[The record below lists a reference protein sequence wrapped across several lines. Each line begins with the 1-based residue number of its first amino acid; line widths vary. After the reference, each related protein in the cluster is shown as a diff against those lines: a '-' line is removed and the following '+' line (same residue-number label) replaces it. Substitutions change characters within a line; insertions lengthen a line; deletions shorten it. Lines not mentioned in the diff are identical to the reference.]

1 MDERDVITKG
11 EQVCD
16 HYAANL
22 RDTAA
27 YVKDYYEN
35 RPKVVKSY
43 DMPFEN
49 SPQGILKHLV
59 NENMNTV
66 ENCVDIYMQFLPPGQ
81 ASGKHRHLAEEVFF
95 VVEGS
100 GYDLHWDVSF
110 AVDIKFTWE
119 WADEPKKF
127 EWKQGDFVYVP
138 PYVMHKHFNA
148 DPDNPA
154 RIIVVH
160 NRILKAMGAAW
171 YEQIEPYEGYIASED
186 PRELLKRYGMRG

>member
-1 MDERDVITKG
+1 LDERDVITKG
-11 EQVCD
+11 DRVCD
-16 HYAANL
+16 YYTANL

-35 RPKVVKSY
+35 RLKVVKAH

-59 NENMNTV
+59 HEDMNTV

-81 ASGKHRHLAEEVFF
+81 SSGKHRHLAEEVFF

-110 AVDIKFTWE
+110 SVDVKFSWD
-119 WADEPKKF
+119 WAKEPKKF

-148 DPDNPA
+148 DTENPA

-171 YEQIEPYEGYIASED
+171 YEQIEPYEGFDPEQD
-186 PRELLKRYGMRG
+186 PRELLEKYGMRG

>member
-11 EQVCD
+11 DQVCD
-16 HYAANL
+16 FYSANL

-35 RPKVVKSY
+35 RLKVVKSHE
-43 DMPFEN
+43 MPFEN

-59 NENMNTV
+59 HEDMNTV

-110 AVDIKFTWE
+110 AVDVKFSWDWE
-119 WADEPKKF
+119 KEPKKF

-148 DPDNPA
+148 DADNPA

-171 YEQIEPYEGYIASED
+171 YEQIEPYEGYDPDED
-186 PRELLKRYGMRG
+186 PRALLEKHGMRG

>member
-1 MDERDVITKG
+1 MDERDVITQG
-11 EQVCD
+11 DLVCD
-16 HYAANL
+16 YYSSNL
-22 RDTAA
+22 QKTAA

-35 RPKVVKSY
+35 RLKVVKAQE
-43 DMPFEN
+43 MPFEN
-49 SPQGILKHLV
+49 SPQGILKHLIH
-59 NENMNTV
+59 EDMNTV
-66 ENCVDIYMQFLPPGQ
+66 ENCVDIYMQFLPPNQ

-110 AVDIKFTWE
+110 AVDVKFAWDWE
-119 WADEPKKF
+119 KEPKKF

-148 DPDNPA
+148 DPENPA

-171 YEQIEPYEGYIASED
+171 YEQIEPYEGYDPDQD
-186 PRELLKRYGMRG
+186 PRELLEKHGMRG

>member
-11 EQVCD
+11 DKVCD
-16 HYAANL
+16 YYAANL

-35 RPKVVKSY
+35 RLKVVKAHE
-43 DMPFEN
+43 MPFEN

-59 NENMNTV
+59 HEDMNTV

-110 AVDIKFTWE
+110 AVDIKFSWD
-119 WADEPKKF
+119 WAEEPKKF

-171 YEQIEPYEGYIASED
+171 YEQIEPYEGYVPSED
-186 PRELLKRYGMRG
+186 PRELLEKYGMRG

>member
-1 MDERDVITKG
+1 MDERDVITEG
-11 EQVCD
+11 DLVCD
-16 HYAANL
+16 YYASNL
-22 RDTAA
+22 RQTAA
-27 YVKDYYEN
+27 YVKDYYNN
-35 RPKVVKSY
+35 RLKVVKAK

-49 SPQGILKHLV
+49 SPQGILKHLIH
-59 NENMNTV
+59 EDMNTV

-110 AVDIKFTWE
+110 AVDVKFSWD
-119 WADEPKKF
+119 WDKEPKKF

-171 YEQIEPYEGYIASED
+171 YEQIEPYEGYDPDQD
-186 PRELLKRYGMRG
+186 PRELLEKHGMRG

>member
-1 MDERDVITKG
+1 MDERDVITEG
-11 EQVCD
+11 DLVCD
-16 HYAANL
+16 YYSNNL
-22 RDTAA
+22 QQTAA
-27 YVKDYYEN
+27 YVKDYYNN
-35 RPKVVKSY
+35 RLKVVKAK

-49 SPQGILKHLV
+49 SPQGILKHLIH
-59 NENMNTV
+59 EEMNTV

-110 AVDIKFTWE
+110 AVDVKFSWD
-119 WADEPKKF
+119 WAEEPKKF

-148 DPDNPA
+148 DADKPA

-171 YEQIEPYEGYIASED
+171 YEQIEPYEGYDPDQD
-186 PRELLKRYGMRG
+186 PRELLEKYGMRG